1 MDTLKPYSHSAT
13 GYVGPAG
20 TVASQINKF
29 AGFVVTTALGAGGA
43 ILIRNGPSGTIVGAI
58 PASSAIGYSF
68 DVPIPILCPLG
79 VYFDLNG
86 GTGTVTVY
94 AD

>member
-20 TVASQINKF
+20 STVSNVNKYG
-29 AGFVVTTALGAGGA
+29 GFVVTTATATAA
-43 ILIRNGPSGTIVGAI
+43 ILIRNGPSGTVVASI
-58 PASSAIGYSF
+58 PASSAIGYSHT
-68 DVPIPILCPLG
+68 PLHAILCPLG

-86 GTGTVTVY
+86 GTGTVTVF